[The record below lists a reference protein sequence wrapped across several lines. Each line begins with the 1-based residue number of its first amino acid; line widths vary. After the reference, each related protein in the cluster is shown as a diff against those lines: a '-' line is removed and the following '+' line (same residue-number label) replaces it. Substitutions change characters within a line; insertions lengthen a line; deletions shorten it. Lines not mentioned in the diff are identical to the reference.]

1 MKADLELTIT
11 HDGEAW
17 IARND
22 TISVAGRTLP
32 ELDGNLKEALRIDG
46 RFAGSKV
53 TVFMG
58 FDFSLFPVWL
68 RQFHTHY
75 FNRFVTVDM

>member
-11 HDGEAW
+11 HDGKEW

-22 TISVAGRTLP
+22 AISIAGRTLP
-32 ELDGNLKEALRIDG
+32 ELDGNLVKALRTDG
-46 RFAGSKV
+46 RFKGSKV

-58 FDFSLFPVWL
+58 FDFDLFPVWL

-75 FNRFVTVDM
+75 FNRFVTVDV